1 MSTAQGIPW
10 DGSCSDHNALPVS
23 TPGSEVPRSTV
34 ETKVRGA
41 ARYLG
46 PLSAL
51 CLSIFCYAATKCV
64 SLHCLTSHPM
74 QTVLC

>member
-1 MSTAQGIPW
+1 M
-10 DGSCSDHNALPVS
+10 
-23 TPGSEVPRSTV
+23 PRSTV

-64 SLHCLTSHPM
+64 SMHCLTSHPM
-74 QTVLC
+74 QTVLCENYKYKVGVEAHLTSSL